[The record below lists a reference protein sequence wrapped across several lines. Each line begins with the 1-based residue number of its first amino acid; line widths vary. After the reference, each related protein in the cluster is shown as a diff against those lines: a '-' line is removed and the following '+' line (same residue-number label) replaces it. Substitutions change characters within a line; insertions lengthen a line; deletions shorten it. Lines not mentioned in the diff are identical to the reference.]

1 MEDINMSKIEIKT
14 RFKTMRNGDRG
25 LRVTVKC
32 DKWSFWHDFNFVG
45 ADLDYLKSEV
55 FKDDAYNVFS
65 KYEGMTYTEM
75 CDLWRAD
82 HEADF
87 QKIGKMLGVCYP
99 TNEQF
104 KIGFHTKLVK
114 TYNNGVKFKL
124 QFGNNLDNTGRHW
137 TITLK
142 TGFDCRWNNY
152 EFGYLVLNE
161 FEFMFRKHYGDSL
174 NKYTSWDEFENDVE
188 MIDMHVDAV
197 YHHML
202 AIYSKSAA

>member
-1 MEDINMSKIEIKT
+1 MKKIEIKT
-14 RFKTMRNGDRG
+14 RFITLSNGDRG
-25 LRVTVKC
+25 VRLTVKC
-32 DKWSFWHDFNFVG
+32 DDWRFWHDYNFIG

-55 FKDDAYNVFS
+55 FKEDAYNVFS

-99 TNEQF
+99 KDEQF
-104 KIGFHTKLVK
+104 KIGFYTKLVK
-114 TYNNGVKFKL
+114 TYNNGVRFKL
-124 QFGNNLDNTGRHW
+124 QFGNNIDNKGRHW

-142 TGFDCRWNNY
+142 TGFDCRQNNY
-152 EFGYLVLNE
+152 EWGYDVIDD

-174 NKYTSWDEFENDVE
+174 DKYTSWDEFVNDKE
-188 MIDMHVDAV
+188 MVDMHVEAV
-197 YHHML
+197 QQYML
-202 AIYSKSAA
+202 AKYSKSAA